1 MWRLDAATGDVL
13 GSHVFEN
20 DGKADG
26 LRDGFMAATPD
37 RNEPLTVLASRAGQT
52 GRVVERGS
60 RAPPRGDGGVAPLRT
75 GESRRRHGSGTG
87 GAAAADRDVAAPP
100 RIGASRRRR
109 GRGRLRARDSQVY
122 ATGFLGGDSGYD
134 PSAKTRLRRAE
145 LPKTSRGDAAATTW
159 ISRGDGVAATPRL
172 RRG

>member
-60 RAPPRGDGGVAPLRT
+60 RAPPRSEEAWRRCGPG
-75 GESRRRHGSGTG
+75 SR
-87 GAAAADRDVAAPP
+87 GAATDRELAAAPRIGTSKAPP

>member
-37 RNEPLTVLASRAGQT
+37 RNEPLTVLGGPRGTNRTSRRKGVA
-52 GRVVERGS
+52 RAAAERGS
-60 RAPPRGDGGVAPLRT
+60 VAPLRT

-87 GAAAADRDVAAPP
+87 GGAADRDVAAPP

-134 PSAKTRLRRAE
+134 PSAKTHLRRAE